1 MFGLNLGLAYHE
13 KYRQYDLGPGHPYRG
28 DRFPNAMSFF
38 KKQGLLDLPNL
49 TVLNPKPATRDDL
62 LRVHTAEYV
71 DLISRLAEKNIPYDA
86 DTPLSPQIV
95 EGAMW
100 IIGGAIKAGNA
111 IIHRD
116 IDRAVALGCGFHH
129 AGRNYGGGFCIFN
142 DIAILIEYL
151 REKHGLKRFLVLDY
165 DVHFGNGTS
174 DIYYADPNVLY
185 ISLHQDPKTIYP
197 GTGFVHEIG
206 RGEGEGCNINV
217 PLPPKT
223 SGETYLFTLDE
234 IFRPVAQEFHP
245 DIILANGGGDAH
257 FADGL
262 GSLGLTY
269 NDFHSI
275 TRTVSDVSNKVCK
288 GRTVLM
294 LTSGYNPETL
304 PPCWY
309 ALAAGILDIER
320 IDVEEREKPPTE
332 PEGVRERVENTIREL
347 KDLLK
352 DRWKC
357 YR

>member
-1 MFGLNLGLAYHE
+1 LNFGLAYHE
-13 KYRQYDLGPGHPYRG
+13 KYRQYDLGPSHPYRG
-28 DRFPNAMSFF
+28 DRFPNAMRFF
-38 KKQGLLDLPNL
+38 ERQGLLNLPNL
-49 TVLNPKPATRDDL
+49 TLLNPRPATRKDL
-62 LRVHTAEYV
+62 LRVHTPEYI
-71 DLISRLAEKNIPYDA
+71 DSISRLAEKNIPYDA
-86 DTPLSPQIV
+86 DTPISPQIV

-100 IIGGAIKAGNA
+100 IIGGAIEAGKA

-116 IDRAVALGCGFHH
+116 IDGAMALGCGFHH
-129 AGRNYGGGFCIFN
+129 AGRDYGGGFCIFN

-206 RGEGEGCNINV
+206 RGEGEGYNINV

-223 SGETYLFTLDE
+223 SGETYLFALDK
-234 IFRPVAQEFHP
+234 IFRPIAQEFRP
-245 DIILANGGGDAH
+245 DIILANGGSDAH

-269 NDFHSI
+269 SDFHRIS
-275 TRTVSDVSNKVCK
+275 RTIVDVSNKVCK

-294 LTSGYNPETL
+294 LTSGYNPKVL
-304 PPCWY
+304 PACWY
-309 ALAAGILDIER
+309 ALAAGVFDIEK
-320 IDVEEREKPPTE
+320 IDVKENDEPLTE
-332 PEGVRERVENTIREL
+332 PEWVRKKVEDTVKEL

-352 DRWKC
+352 NRWKC